1 MKLGIASKLFL
12 AILVPCAV
20 AAVAMGVAQRIS
32 FENNF
37 RDYVTSR
44 NATRSDE
51 LAQRLE
57 RAYATHRNWTFVT
70 DDPVAW
76 VGFTDATDGGRFD
89 APPGPLGPQRMTSVP
104 DDGAREFSPP
114 PSDGSVLPQRI
125 APDLRRGPPAI
136 LYDADRRRIA
146 GMGPPLPPGVPLREL
161 KVDGKTVGWLF
172 ADDRSGP
179 FHAADLQFR
188 SEQLR
193 MTWIIVGAAAL
204 LAALLAVVLARAFL
218 APVRRMVDAGH
229 LLASGD
235 YTVRIPELGGDEFG
249 QLAGDFNQLAA
260 SLESSARAR
269 RDFIADI
276 SHELRTP
283 LAILRGELEALE
295 DGVRPPSAAT
305 FASLQAE
312 ISMLNQ
318 LISDLHELS
327 LADIGALTFER
338 LPVDFSH
345 LVEGATEAFRER
357 LASKRLYLELEIPAE
372 PIEIS
377 GDPYRLTQLM
387 QNLLENALRY
397 TDPGGRVRVAVESR
411 DAWLHVDVQDSFPA
425 VPEPLLPHLFDRL
438 FRVDASRS
446 RQSGG
451 SGLGLALCKHIVDA
465 HDGTIDAMRSPYGGL
480 WIRLRLPLAVLPH
493 EH

>member
-37 RDYVTSR
+37 RDYVTNR
-44 NATRSDE
+44 NATRSDQ

-57 RAYATHRNWTFVT
+57 RTYATHGNWAFVA
-70 DDPVAW
+70 DNPRAW
-76 VGFTDATDGGRFD
+76 AGFVEAIDGGPFD
-89 APPGPLGPQRMTSVP
+89 ALPGPPKVADVPADGP
-104 DDGAREFSPP
+104 GGFFPP
-114 PSDGSVLPQRI
+114 P
-125 APDLRRGPPAI
+125 PDRRGLPEGAAPGRYWMPPAI

-146 GMGPPLPPGVPLREL
+146 GFGPPPPDAQLRPLT
-161 KVDGKTVGWLF
+161 VDGKTVGWLF
-172 ADDRSGP
+172 ADDRRGP

-188 SEQLR
+188 AEQLR

-204 LAALLAVVLARAFL
+204 LAALLAVVLTRAFL

-249 QLAGDFNQLAA
+249 QLAGDFNLLAA

-338 LPVDFSH
+338 LPVDFAH
-345 LVEGATEAFRER
+345 LAEGAAEAFRER
-357 LASKRLYLELEIPAE
+357 LASKRLDLALEIPAE
-372 PIEIS
+372 PSQIS

-397 TDPGGRVRVAVESR
+397 TDPGGKVRVAVEPG
-411 DAWLHVDVQDSFPA
+411 DGWLNVDVQDSFPA

-465 HDGTIDAMRSPYGGL
+465 HDGTIEAMRSPYGGL
-480 WIRLRLPLAVLPH
+480 WIRLRLPLAGSPH

>member
-20 AAVAMGVAQRIS
+20 AAVAMGVAERIS

-37 RDYVTSR
+37 RDYVSSR
-44 NATRSDE
+44 NATRSDQ

-57 RAYATHRNWTFVT
+57 RTYATHGNWTFVT
-70 DDPVAW
+70 DDPRAW
-76 VGFTDATDGGRFD
+76 IGFVEAIDGGPF
-89 APPGPLGPQRMTSVP
+89 AMPPGPPGPPQTGDVP
-104 DDGAREFSPP
+104 ADGPGGFFPPPPDRRGLPDGAARH
-114 PSDGSVLPQRI
+114 LHW
-125 APDLRRGPPAI
+125 APPAI
-136 LYDADRRRIA
+136 LYDADQRRIA
-146 GMGPPLPPGVPLREL
+146 GFGPPPPGAQLRPL
-161 KVDGKTVGWLF
+161 KVGGKTVGWLF
-172 ADDRSGP
+172 ADDRRGP

-204 LAALLAVVLARAFL
+204 LAALLAVALTRAFL
-218 APVRRMVDAGH
+218 APVRRMAEAGH

-249 QLAGDFNQLAA
+249 QLAGDFNQMAA

-338 LPVDFSH
+338 LPVDFAH
-345 LVEGATEAFRER
+345 LVEGTAEAFRER
-357 LASKRLYLELEIPAE
+357 LSAKRLDLELEIPVA
-372 PIEIS
+372 PSRIS

-397 TDPGGRVRVAVESR
+397 TDPGGRVRVAVEPG
-411 DAWLHVDVQDSFPA
+411 DGWLKVDVQDSFPA

-465 HDGTIDAMRSPYGGL
+465 HGGTIDAMRSPYGGL
-480 WIRLRLPLAVLPH
+480 WIRLRLPLAGSPH

>member
-44 NATRSDE
+44 NATRSDQ

-57 RAYATHRNWTFVT
+57 RTYAAHRNWTFVT
-70 DDPVAW
+70 DGPRAW
-76 VGFTDATDGGRFD
+76 AGFIDAIDGGPFD
-89 APPGPLGPQRMTSVP
+89 VPPGPPGPPKMMDAP
-104 DDGAREFSPP
+104 AAGPGEFSPP
-114 PSDGSVLPQRI
+114 PERRALPDPV
-125 APDLRRGPPAI
+125 APDFRRGPPAI

-146 GMGPPLPPGVPLREL
+146 GMGPPPPPGAPLRPL

-172 ADDRSGP
+172 ADDRGGP

-188 SEQLR
+188 AEQLR

-204 LAALLAVVLARAFL
+204 LAALLAVVLTRAFL

-338 LPVDFSH
+338 LPVDLAH
-345 LVEGATEAFRER
+345 LAEGATEAFRER
-357 LASKRLYLELEIPAE
+357 LASKRLDLELEIPAE
-372 PIEIS
+372 PVQIS

-397 TDPGGRVRVAVESR
+397 TDPGGKVRIAVEPG
-411 DAWLHVDVQDSFPA
+411 DGWLNVDVQDSFPA

-465 HDGTIDAMRSPYGGL
+465 HGGTIAAMRSPYGGL
-480 WIRLRLPLAVLPH
+480 WIRMRFPLAGLHH